1 MNAVVSIPN
10 GGKQHEQPGNQQG
23 KSADWKSNINFGQ
36 SVQDATIIDHPSSN
50 QAIIENSFH
59 LYSTTIDEKGQ
70 VTKKE
75 ELEKGKDYELDLEF
89 DPDSFQIKFKEEI
102 TRPYILEYQSLILDK
117 VGSTL
122 QNEVTFRGENVKEIK
137 KESKPQLWSNVP
149 LVWEMAQERLA
160 L

>member
-1 MNAVVSIPN
+1 M
-10 GGKQHEQPGNQQG
+10 KL
-23 KSADWKSNINFGQ
+23 NINFGQ
-36 SVQDATIIDHPSSN
+36 STVQDATIIDHPSSN

-137 KESKPQLWSNVP
+137 KESEASIVVKRTAG
-149 LVWEMAQERLA
+149 MGDGTGAIGA
-160 L
+160 LTIHKVDASSGKALKGATFH

>member
-1 MNAVVSIPN
+1 MA
-10 GGKQHEQPGNQQG
+10 
-23 KSADWKSNINFGQ
+23 
-36 SVQDATIIDHPSSN
+36 
-50 QAIIENSFH
+50 
-59 LYSTTIDEKGQ
+59 KG
-70 VTKKE
+70 E

-137 KESKPQLWSNVP
+137 KKESEASIVVKRTAG
-149 LVWEMAQERLA
+149 MGDGTGAIGA
-160 L
+160 LTIKKVDASTGKALKRSKLFSDRCCEWYRHWNKGNR